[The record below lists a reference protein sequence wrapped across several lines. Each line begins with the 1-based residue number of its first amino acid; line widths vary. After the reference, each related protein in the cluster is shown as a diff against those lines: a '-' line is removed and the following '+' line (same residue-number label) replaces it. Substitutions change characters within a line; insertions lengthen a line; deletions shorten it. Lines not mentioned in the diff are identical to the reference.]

1 MSSAHPGSRA
11 NYRVENVGPA
21 TVVRVF
27 DDIDIANAGGLGDAL
42 FAELG
47 RDRPLV
53 VDISGLNYIDSI
65 GLHVILRVFQRAG
78 VVRVDAVLVAA
89 GPSLRLVEQVGLNRI
104 VTVVT
109 DVDAA
114 LQALRIKSRPAA
126 GRR

>member
-27 DDIDIANAGGLGDAL
+27 HDIDIANAGGLGDAL

-53 VDISGLNYIDSI
+53 VDIGGLNYIDSI

>member
-11 NYRVENVGPA
+11 NYRVENVGSA

-53 VDISGLNYIDSI
+53 VDIGGLNYIDSI

>member
-42 FAELG
+42 FAELR

-53 VDISGLNYIDSI
+53 VDIGGLNYIDSI

>member
-53 VDISGLNYIDSI
+53 VDIGGLNYIDSI

>member
-27 DDIDIANAGGLGDAL
+27 HDIDIANAGGLGDAL

-53 VDISGLNYIDSI
+53 VDIGGLNYIDSI

-126 GRR
+126 GHR

>member
-42 FAELG
+42 FAELR

-53 VDISGLNYIDSI
+53 VDIGGLNYIDSI

-114 LQALRIKSRPAA
+114 LQALRIKSRPTA

>member
-42 FAELG
+42 FAELR

-53 VDISGLNYIDSI
+53 VDIGGLNYIDSI

-114 LQALRIKSRPAA
+114 HQALRIKSRPTA